1 VTRLAGSVEAAK
13 YMQLLDRGL
22 SGGHSARQALD
33 AALAGKPIPAEDWR
47 MLAFYSWSTDDGQ
60 LVAEKDAPATLL
72 KLASAC
78 PAEQRESSS
87 RLVLQALWSTA
98 QLKDGKPKF
107 DRADAIGSLKSL
119 LAQPQMVRDNSDLLG
134 WGADDI
140 VGLLTAPGSRERTD
154 LVAQLD
160 SALDRLAVDATLST
174 SGRLYALFGKVSLV
188 RLDNKDG
195 PVPAALAEQVRS
207 EVARADRDTSSPDE
221 RQAVITLAG
230 ALLARAGLLD
240 ESDALLQAELKR
252 SHSPY
257 YYMSQ
262 LASNARKRGTPEGR
276 AAAIDW
282 SLRAY
287 ESAQGTATRLRWG
300 GSYVNAL
307 LELSPQDDRAIER
320 AAKQVIGELGAEAV
334 ALTGN
339 NRAVL
344 ERMSKRLVA
353 WNKDGRHN
361 DVLVLLN
368 DAMKTACTADP
379 AADRT
384 WCETLFAPAR
394 RA

>member
-1 VTRLAGSVEAAK
+1 
-13 YMQLLDRGL
+13 
-22 SGGHSARQALD
+22 
-33 AALAGKPIPAEDWR
+33 
-47 MLAFYSWSTDDGQ
+47 
-60 LVAEKDAPATLL
+60 
-72 KLASAC
+72 
-78 PAEQRESSS
+78 
-87 RLVLQALWSTA
+87 
-98 QLKDGKPKF
+98 
-107 DRADAIGSLKSL
+107 
-119 LAQPQMVRDNSDLLG
+119 
-134 WGADDI
+134 

-368 DAMKTACTADP
+368 DAMKTACAADP